1 MTLTLEHLRGGTYYF
16 SLKYTNAG
24 IYMYKK
30 QCVLIDTGA
39 TEEEGK
45 AIVEYM
51 KSKGLTLDCIMIT
64 HAHAD
69 NLAGAH
75 YIKNKTKARLYASK
89 DEALVI
95 ENPKKS
101 TYASIISELKEVD
114 IPEQALNRDGKID
127 EKIIH
132 FIPTKK
138 KIMQHIVLKH
148 EKCLVDDYLVP
159 DKPFMMPSTK
169 HKLEI
174 VNLSGHST
182 GQVGIVTPDKVFFIG
197 DSLYSAEELA
207 ENPIPYSA
215 DLTKTKKTLDYL
227 LKSKYTLFVPTH
239 GKPLEFTITAEV
251 YNNQRQIKMLEET
264 IIMHLSMPK
273 TTDELV
279 ALVLASFEIEENI
292 PNFYMISSTISA
304 YLEDLKKAKK
314 LKAIHEKGKTRWFAD
329 F

>member
-30 QCVLIDTGA
+30 QCVLIDTGCS
-39 TEEEGK
+39 EDEGK

-51 KSKGLTLDCIMIT
+51 KSKGLTLLSILIT

-75 YIKNKTKARLYASK
+75 YIKNKTKAKLYASK
-89 DEALVI
+89 EESLVI

-101 TYASIISELKEVD
+101 TFASIISELKEVEVAD
-114 IPEQALNRDGKID
+114 PNLTRDGNID
-127 EKIIH
+127 DKIIH
-132 FIPTKK
+132 FIPAKK
-138 KIMQHIVLKH
+138 KVMQHSVLKH
-148 EKCLVDDYLVP
+148 EKCLVDGILVP
-159 DKPFMMPSTK
+159 GKAFLMEGTK
-169 HKLEI
+169 HKIDI
-174 VNLSGHST
+174 VGLPGHSG

-197 DSLYSAEELA
+197 DSLYSSDELS

-215 DLTKTKKTLDYL
+215 DVTKTKKTLDYL
-227 LKSKYTLFVPTH
+227 LKSKHTLFVPTH
-239 GKPLEFTITAEV
+239 GKPLEFSITNEV
-251 YNNQRQIKMLEET
+251 YNNQRQIRMLEET
-264 IIMHLSMPK
+264 ILMHLSMPK

-279 ALVLASFEIEENI
+279 ALVLASFEITENI

-304 YLEDLKKAKK
+304 YLEDLKKSNK